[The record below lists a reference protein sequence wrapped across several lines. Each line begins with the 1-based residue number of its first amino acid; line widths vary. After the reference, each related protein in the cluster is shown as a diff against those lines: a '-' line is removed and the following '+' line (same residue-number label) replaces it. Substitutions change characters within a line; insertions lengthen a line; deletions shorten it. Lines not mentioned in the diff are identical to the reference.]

1 MAEPAGASPPPPPPR
16 RRLWRAIIGAPRDV
30 ADPRIL
36 QHVSLVAFLAWV
48 GLGADGLSSSAYGP
62 EEAYKALGTHA
73 YLAVF
78 LAAMMAATIA
88 IISIAYANVIE
99 HFPGGGGGYLV
110 ASKLL
115 GNRVGVVSG
124 AALLVDYVL
133 TITIS
138 IASAC
143 DQIWSFLPVGWQ
155 RYKVFGALIGIAL
168 LLVLNLRGVKESV
181 KILAPVFLLFV
192 VTHAVAILY
201 ALLSR
206 AAALPAVFHGAGS
219 ELRQSVGTLGVFPVL
234 LILLRAYSL
243 GGGTYTGIEAVSN
256 GVATLREPRVRTG
269 KRTMAL
275 MASSLAFTAGGILIG
290 YLLTGAQPAVG
301 KTMNAVLLESVFG
314 GWHPGGVAVGLG
326 FVVVSLVAEAALLFV
341 AAQAGFLDGPR
352 VLANMALDSW
362 MPHRFAHLSDRLV
375 AQNGVLLMGLAA
387 CAALLYTRGDVGHLV
402 VMYSI
407 NVFITFSLTELGMFT
422 HYLKERGRERNW
434 KRQLLIQGTGLVMC
448 ASILVVTV
456 FEKFSHGGWV
466 TLIITAVVIA
476 FCWWVHRHYERARAS
491 LARLDAIL
499 GSARAP
505 AAQTALEPAP
515 PLDPKAPT
523 AVICVTSFSG
533 FGLHQVL
540 SVHRSFPNFFKNFI
554 FVSASVIDSG
564 VFKGAD
570 EIELLKAETEENL
583 RRYVAW
589 ARVHGLHAEYRT
601 GLGTEAIEAVEEICR
616 DVAREF
622 PRSVVFLGK
631 LVFREEHWYHKLLHN
646 ETAFTLQ
653 RRLQFEGI
661 QAIMLAIRVL
671 DDGRRELARS

>member
-1 MAEPAGASPPPPPPR
+1 MAEPAPSLPPTSRPTA
-16 RRLWRAIIGAPRDV
+16 RLWRKLIGAPRDV
-30 ADPRIL
+30 ADPQVL
-36 QHVSLVAFLAWV
+36 HHVSLVAFLAWV

-62 EEAYKALGTHA
+62 EEAYKALGGHS
-73 YLAVF
+73 YLALF
-78 LAAMMAATIA
+78 LVAMTAVTITV
-88 IISIAYANVIE
+88 ISIAYSNVIE

-110 ASKLL
+110 ATKLL
-115 GNRVGVVSG
+115 GSRVGVVSG
-124 AALLVDYVL
+124 CALLVDYVL
-133 TITIS
+133 TITVS
-138 IASAC
+138 VASAC
-143 DQIWSFLPVGWQ
+143 DQLWSFLPPGWAGF
-155 RYKVFGALIGIAL
+155 KIFGEFAALGL

-181 KILAPVFLLFV
+181 RVLAPVFLLFL
-192 VTHAVAILY
+192 VTHGFMILWTLATHATGLPGVARG
-201 ALLSR
+201 AAQEFR
-206 AAALPAVFHGAGS
+206 A
-219 ELRQSVGTLGVFPVL
+219 SVASLGLWPVL

-275 MASSLAFTAGGILIG
+275 MATSLAFTAGGILLG
-290 YLLTGAQPAVG
+290 YLLIGVRPVPG
-301 KTMNAVLLESVFG
+301 KTMNAVLFEGLFG
-314 GWHPGGVAVGLG
+314 AWRPGGIPLGSG
-326 FVVVSLVAEAALLFV
+326 FVVVSLAAAAALLVV

-375 AQNGVLLMGLAA
+375 AQNGVVVMGVA
-387 CAALLYTRGDVGHLV
+387 AALALAYTGGDIGTLV

-407 NVFITFSLTELGMFT
+407 NVFITFSLTELGMVR
-422 HYLKERGRERNW
+422 HWWSERRRHPGW
-434 KRQLLIQGTGLVMC
+434 VRQLAIQGTGLVLC
-448 ASILVVTV
+448 VSILTVTV

-466 TLIITAVVIA
+466 TLLVTVAVVA
-476 FCWWVHRHYERARAS
+476 LCLWVRRHYLQARRS
-491 LARLDAIL
+491 MQRLDSIL

-505 AAQTALEPAP
+505 AADTALEPAP

-540 SVHRSFPNFFKNFI
+540 SVHRSFPNFFKNFV
-554 FVSASVIDSG
+554 FVSAAVIDSG
-564 VFKGAD
+564 VFKGAG
-570 EIELLKAETEENL
+570 EIERLKAETEENL

-589 ARVHGLHAEYRT
+589 ARVHGLQAEYRT
-601 GLGTEAIEAVEEICR
+601 GLGTEVIEAVEEICR
-616 DVAREF
+616 EVAQEF
-622 PRSVVFLGK
+622 PRSVIFLGK
-631 LVFREEHWYHKLLHN
+631 LIFREERWYHKLLHN

-671 DDGRRELARS
+671 DEPGAG